1 MLHAKRRGS
10 KDGADESKEL
20 AELEKLAPRISEY
33 FELWGGEGWEGQ
45 TPKILKISFDV
56 YLSEAKEAAES
67 EDSKRLH
74 KELQQRPLE

>member
-33 FELWGGEGWEGQ
+33 FELWEEKAGKGRHQ
-45 TPKILKISFDV
+45 KF
-56 YLSEAKEAAES
+56 
-67 EDSKRLH
+67 
-74 KELQQRPLE
+74 